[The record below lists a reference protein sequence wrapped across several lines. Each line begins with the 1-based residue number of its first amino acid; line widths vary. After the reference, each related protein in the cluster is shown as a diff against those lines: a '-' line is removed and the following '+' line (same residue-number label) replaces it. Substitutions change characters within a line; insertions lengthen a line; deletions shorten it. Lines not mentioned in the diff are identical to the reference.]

1 MEDAESITL
10 QQEEEKENISAE
22 GESAKTYRGF
32 NTSVSPQQE
41 EKSNYE
47 IYEESGPL
55 ATVTSQILVAVA
67 GLRDTVKTN
76 AQAAAVMLTS
86 VLKEQRHNIK
96 EKVPEIM
103 DIIYFH
109 LQAIQEASARQAAMG
124 AVCLLAEKHTREVV
138 SALLRLSLP
147 CDSHVSQIWEA
158 LGRAKKSV
166 SLRVLAELLEMLK
179 RRPCLKKS
187 ETSESRNSFEDN
199 ASLLPLAATRALC
212 IIFSNKECTVPM
224 DAFYVSVLIFLII
237 QLHYLVSLPKV
248 VCGWED
254 RFQTSSFVSCAVEAL
269 KAVIKREKSSLM
281 QSVSLAGGWDLL
293 SVPETYLEGVLLLAR
308 AIVKHHRSLDFAV
321 FTKVSPLLHHGDDKQ
336 KLTAMALF
344 TELLSTEST
353 YVTLKKQYILGRLK
367 NWHIDPSPTV
377 RWFGLLGLGNVALH
391 LQKQKEVK
399 ALLTDILET
408 FNDPEEKVIL
418 MAFEAA
424 TKIVTRHKH
433 KDHLGTEFVKT
444 ARQLHPFLADERHK
458 ICCAAIELFG
468 DLLRA
473 LNRKDKSLMQEQVLS
488 SMVPLLLNLQQQHP
502 DVIKSC
508 TDTLQECKVF
518 LGWTLND
525 NQESWDTICEHLIEQ
540 YPGRLWSFLH
550 QALEYLRNP
559 WTSSGRAAGIF
570 IDVIIQHMEYSLVEK
585 EAMDLLQC
593 VASIITEEMERV
605 CRPYPAPCAMAC
617 CFLCSCGFAV

>member
-1 MEDAESITL
+1 MKIGLNLAKLSVSDSVSSLLASFLHPDSMALARKKFIKTTYIIYLELEKVPTREPEIIFLDENIQLRVGNEANTVNQQQQATSETSQHIAHGKERRCVLKRKIRCTVVQEKGLTGELEPEPRIIMEEAESITL

-22 GESAKTYRGF
+22 GKSTKTYLGF
-32 NTSVSPQQE
+32 NTDVSPQRE
-41 EKSNYE
+41 EKSNCEVQTFTIYYYANHGFFAG
-47 IYEESGPL
+47 IYEESDPL
-55 ATVTSQILVAVA
+55 AIVTSQILVAVA
-67 GLRDTVKTN
+67 GLRDRVKTN

-86 VLKEQRHNIK
+86 VLKEHRHNMK
-96 EKVPEIM
+96 EK
-103 DIIYFH
+103 
-109 LQAIQEASARQAAMG
+109 
-124 AVCLLAEKHTREVV
+124 
-138 SALLRLSLP
+138 
-147 CDSHVSQIWEA
+147 
-158 LGRAKKSV
+158 
-166 SLRVLAELLEMLK
+166 
-179 RRPCLKKS
+179 
-187 ETSESRNSFEDN
+187 
-199 ASLLPLAATRALC
+199 ATRALC

-353 YVTLKKQYILGRLK
+353 YVTLKQQYILGHLK

-377 RWFGLLGLGNVALH
+377 RWLGLLGLGNVALH

-424 TKIVTRHKH
+424 TKIVTHHKH
-433 KDHLGTEFVKT
+433 KGHLGTEFVKT
-444 ARQLHPFLADERHK
+444 ARQLHPFLAEERHK
-458 ICCAAIELFG
+458 ICSAATELFG

-473 LNRKDKSLMQEQVLS
+473 LNGKGKSLMQEQVLS
-488 SMVPLLLNLQQQHP
+488 SMVPLLLNLQHQHP
-502 DVIKSC
+502 DVIKRADDFKPGLLENIRGPQFLAEGELTGAALHLGSC
-508 TDTLQECKVF
+508 PGTGEGLFVA
-518 LGWTLND
+518 LG
-525 NQESWDTICEHLIEQ
+525 
-540 YPGRLWSFLH
+540 
-550 QALEYLRNP
+550 
-559 WTSSGRAAGIF
+559 
-570 IDVIIQHMEYSLVEK
+570 
-585 EAMDLLQC
+585 
-593 VASIITEEMERV
+593 
-605 CRPYPAPCAMAC
+605 
-617 CFLCSCGFAV
+617 